1 MKSEWDANSVSAWIL
16 ARLIWNPAE
25 NPRALRDY
33 YLERTFR
40 EAAPQMKRFYDLLDE
55 GFRKSDGKRPDFIHT
70 VIQTGLEKKCF
81 DALCEAEKTARHP
94 NSLSMIRSLKKQWI
108 TARGRL
114 GANTVPRMESEEK
127 FMDFHAT
134 CYETSLIIDD
144 FRLPGYFNW
153 GKTTPAARRTEA
165 RLLTDGTM
173 LYIRLTAENPSPE
186 LMEKSAPDLWPSGD
200 HIELRFEN
208 RGKTFCFA
216 VDGNGNRYDSLN
228 SDRKWESG
236 WKVLTARSNDGW
248 TALLAIPLKALGV
261 EQDSRNT
268 FPSLL
273 LIRRSHDGTRVQE
286 STPKGIFPGQRQTP
300 LTF

>member
-1 MKSEWDANSVSAWIL
+1 MF
-16 ARLIWNPAE
+16 R
-25 NPRALRDY
+25 RALR
-33 YLERTFR
+33 
-40 EAAPQMKRFYDLLDE
+40 
-55 GFRKSDGKRPDFIHT
+55 GG
-70 VIQTGLEKKCF
+70 
-81 DALCEAEKTARHP
+81 KTARHP

-200 HIELRFEN
+200 HIELRFET
-208 RGKTFCFA
+208 GEKHSALLSMETA
-216 VDGNGNRYDSLN
+216 IVTTPSIQTENGNPAGR
-228 SDRKWESG
+228 
-236 WKVLTARSNDGW
+236 
-248 TALLAIPLKALGV
+248 
-261 EQDSRNT
+261 
-268 FPSLL
+268 F
-273 LIRRSHDGTRVQE
+273 
-286 STPKGIFPGQRQTP
+286 
-300 LTF
+300 

>member
-1 MKSEWDANSVSAWIL
+1 
-16 ARLIWNPAE
+16 
-25 NPRALRDY
+25 
-33 YLERTFR
+33 
-40 EAAPQMKRFYDLLDE
+40 
-55 GFRKSDGKRPDFIHT
+55 
-70 VIQTGLEKKCF
+70 
-81 DALCEAEKTARHP
+81 
-94 NSLSMIRSLKKQWI
+94 
-108 TARGRL
+108 
-114 GANTVPRMESEEK
+114 
-127 FMDFHAT
+127 
-134 CYETSLIIDD
+134 
-144 FRLPGYFNW
+144 
-153 GKTTPAARRTEA
+153 
-165 RLLTDGTM
+165 
-173 LYIRLTAENPSPE
+173 
-186 LMEKSAPDLWPSGD
+186 MEKSAPDLWPSGD

-236 WKVLTARSNDGW
+236 WKVLTARNNDGW